1 MNPSVAV
8 IDIGSNT
15 IKLLVAARNDAGRL
29 TERATRTIDSRISTG
44 ISQIN
49 PRLGEAGMAAGV
61 AAIRDLLATAAPV
74 APTQTILVATSAV
87 RDAANGADFCA
98 RVRAATG
105 HDIRILTGDEEANL
119 IGAGLLCDPALANLR
134 DFYVFD
140 LGGGSLE
147 CLAFRARRMAQE
159 TSLPLGCVRLTE
171 KYVPDPAA
179 PFSTEARTAIVTQV
193 KHALAES
200 SFRFTLTGASA
211 IFAGGS
217 VTTVRAI
224 FAARRG
230 KEIRK
235 ISPVVTVPELAA
247 LLDRVASLS
256 LEERKKTAGLPPSR
270 ADVFPTALATILA
283 VAEIAGLKEF
293 QHSFYNLRWGLAA
306 EALKKQGS
314 AGERTEGEAR
324 RPDTL
329 GPRNP

>member
-15 IKLLVAARNDAGRL
+15 IKLLVAARHESGAP
-29 TERATRTIDSRISTG
+29 TERATKTIDARISAG
-44 ISQIN
+44 ISKKN
-49 PRLGEAGMAAGV
+49 PHLSETGMAAGV
-61 AAIRDLLATAAPV
+61 AAIQDLLATAAPL
-74 APTQTILVATSAV
+74 APAQTILVATSAV

-119 IGAGLLCDPALANLR
+119 IGAGLLCDPALARLH

-147 CLAFRARRMAQE
+147 CLAFRARRIAQE

-171 KYVPDPAA
+171 KFVPDPAA
-179 PFSTEARTAIVTQV
+179 PFPTEARTAIVAHV
-193 KHALAES
+193 KQALAES
-200 SFRFTLTGASA
+200 GFHFTLAGTSA

-224 FAARRG
+224 FAAHHG
-230 KEIRK
+230 KAIKEV
-235 ISPVVTVPELAA
+235 SPVVTMAELTA
-247 LLDRVASLS
+247 LLNRVAPLS
-256 LEERKKTAGLPPSR
+256 LEERKKISGLPPSR

-283 VAEIAGLKEF
+283 MAETAGLKEF
-293 QHSFYNLRWGLAA
+293 RHSFYNLRWGLAA
-306 EALKKQGS
+306 EFLK
-314 AGERTEGEAR
+314 AE
-324 RPDTL
+324 D
-329 GPRNP
+329 

>member
-15 IKLLVAARNDAGRL
+15 IKLLVAGRDDRVRL
-29 TERATRTIDSRISTG
+29 TERATKTINARISTG
-44 ISQIN
+44 LSQKP
-49 PRLGEAGMAAGV
+49 PRLSEAGMSVGV
-61 AAIRDLLATAAPV
+61 AAIRDLLATAAPM

-105 HDIRILTGDEEANL
+105 HDIRILTGDEEASL
-119 IGAGLLCDPALANLR
+119 IGAGLLCDPALANLH

-171 KYVPDPAA
+171 KFVPDPAA
-179 PFSTEARTAIVTQV
+179 PFSTEARTAVVTHV
-193 KHALAES
+193 RHTLAGS
-200 SFRFTLTGASA
+200 GFQFTLAGASA

-224 FAARRG
+224 FAEHHG
-230 KEIRK
+230 KNLKEIT
-235 ISPVVTVPELAA
+235 PVVTVPELTA
-247 LLDRVASLS
+247 LLNRVAPLS

-283 VAEIAGLKEF
+283 VAETAGLKEF
-293 QHSFYNLRWGLAA
+293 SHSFYNLRWGLAA
-306 EALKKQGS
+306 EFLK
-314 AGERTEGEAR
+314 TEG
-324 RPDTL
+324 
-329 GPRNP
+329 

>member
-15 IKLLVAARNDAGRL
+15 IKLLVAARNESGLL
-29 TERATRTIDSRISTG
+29 TERTSETIDSRISAG
-44 ISQIN
+44 ISQNN
-49 PRLGEAGMAAGV
+49 PHLGETGMAAGI
-61 AAIRDLLATAAPV
+61 AAIRELLAVAVPL
-74 APTQTILVATSAV
+74 APTQTMLVATSAV

-119 IGAGLLCDPALANLR
+119 IGAGLLCDPALADLD

-147 CLAFRARRMAQE
+147 CLAFRARRIAQE

-171 KYVPDPAA
+171 KFVPDPAE
-179 PFSTEARTAIVTQV
+179 PFPAEAHTAIVAHV
-193 KHALAES
+193 KHTLAGS
-200 SFRFTLTGASA
+200 HFQFTLAGAAA

-224 FAARRG
+224 FAAQHG
-230 KEIRK
+230 KTIREIPP
-235 ISPVVTVPELAA
+235 IVTVPELAA
-247 LLDRVASLS
+247 LLDHIAPLS
-256 LEERKKTAGLPPSR
+256 LEERKKIPGLPPTR

-283 VAEIAGLKEF
+283 VADTAGLKEF

-306 EALKKQGS
+306 EALS
-314 AGERTEGEAR
+314 
-324 RPDTL
+324 L
-329 GPRNP
+329 GKG

>member
-15 IKLLVAARNDAGRL
+15 IKLLVATRDESGRL
-29 TERATRTIDSRISTG
+29 TERTSKTIDSRISAG
-44 ISQIN
+44 ISQKP
-49 PRLGEAGMAAGV
+49 PRLSEAGMATGI
-61 AAIRDLLATAAPV
+61 AAIRELLAVATPL

-105 HDIRILTGDEEANL
+105 HDIRILSGDEEANL
-119 IGAGLLCDPALANLR
+119 IGAGLLCDPALASLN

-147 CLAFRARRMAQE
+147 CLAFRARRIAQE

-171 KYVPDPAA
+171 KFVADPAA
-179 PFSTEARTAIVTQV
+179 PFSAEAHTAVVAHV

-200 SFRFTLTGASA
+200 RFQFTLAGAAA
-211 IFAGGS
+211 IFAGGT
-217 VTTVRAI
+217 VTTMRAI
-224 FAARRG
+224 FAAHHG
-230 KEIRK
+230 KALKET
-235 ISPVVTVPELAA
+235 SPVVTVAELHA
-247 LLDRVASLS
+247 LLNRVAPLS
-256 LEERKKTAGLPPSR
+256 LDERKKVSGLPPTR

-283 VAEIAGLKEF
+283 VAETAGLKEF

-306 EALKKQGS
+306 EALK
-314 AGERTEGEAR
+314 R
-324 RPDTL
+324 
-329 GPRNP
+329 

>member
-15 IKLLVAARNDAGRL
+15 IKLLVAARKDNGRL
-29 TERATRTIDSRISTG
+29 AERATRTIDARISAG
-44 ISQIN
+44 ISQKP
-49 PRLGEAGMAAGV
+49 PRLAEAGMAAGV
-61 AAIRDLLATAAPV
+61 AAIRDLLATATPL

-98 RVRAATG
+98 QVRAATG
-105 HDIRILTGDEEANL
+105 HNIRILTGDEEANL
-119 IGAGLLCDPALANLR
+119 IGAGLLCDPALANLD

-147 CLAFRARRMAQE
+147 CLAFRARRIAQE

-171 KYVPDPAA
+171 KFVADPAA
-179 PFSTEARTAIVTQV
+179 PFSIEARTAISTHV

-200 SFRFTLTGASA
+200 RFRFTPAGAAA

-224 FAARRG
+224 FAARHG
-230 KEIRK
+230 KNFKE
-235 ISPVVTVPELAA
+235 ISPVVTVPELHA
-247 LLDRVASLS
+247 LLNRVAPLS
-256 LEERKKTAGLPPSR
+256 LEERKKISGLPPSR

-283 VAEIAGLKEF
+283 VAETAGLKEF

-306 EALKKQGS
+306 EALS
-314 AGERTEGEAR
+314 
-324 RPDTL
+324 L
-329 GPRNP
+329 GKG

>member
-15 IKLLVAARNDAGRL
+15 IKLLVAARNESGLL
-29 TERATRTIDSRISTG
+29 TERTSETIDSRISAG
-44 ISQIN
+44 ISQNN
-49 PRLGEAGMAAGV
+49 PHLGEAGMAAGI
-61 AAIRDLLATAAPV
+61 AAIRELLALAAPL
-74 APTQTILVATSAV
+74 APTQTMLVATSAV
-87 RDAANGADFCA
+87 RDAANSADFCA

-119 IGAGLLCDPALANLR
+119 IGVGLLCDPALAGLD

-147 CLAFRARRMAQE
+147 CLAFRARRIEQE

-171 KYVPDPAA
+171 KFVPDPAV
-179 PFSTEARTAIVTQV
+179 PFPTEAHTAIVARV
-193 KHALAES
+193 KQAIAKS
-200 SFRFTLTGASA
+200 RFRFTLAGAAA

-224 FAARRG
+224 FAAHHG
-230 KEIRK
+230 KNIREIPPG
-235 ISPVVTVPELAA
+235 ITVPELHA
-247 LLDRVASLS
+247 LLNRVAPLS
-256 LEERKKTAGLPPSR
+256 LEDRKKISGLPPTR

-283 VAEIAGLKEF
+283 VAETAGLNEF

-306 EALKKQGS
+306 EALS
-314 AGERTEGEAR
+314 
-324 RPDTL
+324 L
-329 GPRNP
+329 GKG

>member
-1 MNPSVAV
+1 MNSSVAV

-15 IKLLVAARNDAGRL
+15 IKLLVAARNDSGRL
-29 TERATRTIDSRISTG
+29 TERATRTIDARISAG
-44 ISQIN
+44 ISQQS
-49 PRLGEAGMAAGV
+49 PHLGETGMASGV
-61 AAIRDLLATAAPV
+61 AAIRDLLATAAPL

-87 RDAANGADFCA
+87 RGAANGVDFCA
-98 RVRAATG
+98 RVRAVTG

-134 DFYVFD
+134 NFYVFD

-147 CLAFRARRMAQE
+147 CLAFRERRIAHE

-171 KYVPDPAA
+171 KFVPDPAA
-179 PFSTEARTAIVTQV
+179 PFPTGARTAVVTHVQ
-193 KHALAES
+193 HALAGS
-200 SFRFTLTGASA
+200 GFPFTLAGAAA

-224 FAARRG
+224 FAAQRG

-247 LLDRVASLS
+247 LLDRLAPLS
-256 LEERKKTAGLPPSR
+256 LGERKKIPGLPPSR

-283 VAEIAGLKEF
+283 VAETAGLKEF
-293 QHSFYNLRWGLAA
+293 QHSFYNLRWGVAA
-306 EALKKQGS
+306 EFLK
-314 AGERTEGEAR
+314 AE
-324 RPDTL
+324 D
-329 GPRNP
+329 

>member
-1 MNPSVAV
+1 MLSVVKMNPSVAV

-15 IKLLVAARNDAGRL
+15 IKLLVAARDESGRP
-29 TERATRTIDSRISTG
+29 TERATKTIDARIGTG
-44 ISQIN
+44 ISQKP
-49 PRLGEAGMAAGV
+49 PRLSEAGMSMGV
-61 AAIRDLLATAAPV
+61 AAVGDLLATAAPL

-87 RDAANGADFCA
+87 RSAANGAEFCA

-105 HDIRILTGDEEANL
+105 QDIRILTGDEEANL

-171 KYVPDPAA
+171 KFVAEPAA
-179 PFSTEARTAIVTQV
+179 PFSAEARTAIVAHV
-193 KHALAES
+193 KHALAGS
-200 SFRFTLTGASA
+200 NFSFTLTSASA

-224 FAARRG
+224 FAAHHG
-230 KEIRK
+230 KNIRE
-235 ISPVVTVPELAA
+235 ISPVVTVPELTA
-247 LLDRVASLS
+247 LLNRLAPLS

-283 VAEIAGLKEF
+283 VAETAGLKEF

-306 EALKKQGS
+306 EFLK
-314 AGERTEGEAR
+314 TE
-324 RPDTL
+324 D
-329 GPRNP
+329 